1 MPDGTIIQNV
11 PDNITQQELTN
22 KLKANNFSFDAPLQ
36 PEQPTKPQPRQLE
49 DGEGSDFTRG
59 IGTYYDQM
67 GGIFGGAKVLA
78 GKAFGSDDLIKS
90 GLESMEE
97 SDAAIGRRGTKQTD
111 SFTEAIDKGVGSFLT
126 EYIPFVAGQGVGM
139 IGEAVLTGVIGS
151 IVGSAAGP
159 GGIVAGG
166 LGGVVGKNLVK
177 KQIKNKAEQIARE
190 QGKDVAEAYI
200 QKEAKDEFEKLM
212 QDTALRSQV
221 NQTIGRN
228 LALGQMGAKFGAGE
242 TTGRAV
248 DEAIANETDPEKQ
261 LEIIKELSTSKLAAV
276 STAHALAD
284 YLGIK
289 IGLGALDSLAKP
301 TQNMLLNIAKQA
313 GLTGIKEAPV
323 EAVQTALERFGAD
336 LPLGDKQAFTEY
348 LNAAAAGFFMPLV
361 PSVIGGIKTP
371 TQTETETET
380 DIDIDGV
387 DFESE
392 TNAETNAETDAKTKE
407 RPGPK
412 VGKKVADKNIE
423 VIEEGVEAE
432 DLKALYTD
440 DNLEVKPY
448 QAPKTKADK
457 KDKVE
462 LQKIVKA
469 EKEKV
474 KVANKKVQSAKTPV
488 EKKKAEDEFV
498 AAIAAVKEAE
508 AEAELAA
515 LQTTDVSFETRDV
528 INVGIR
534 Y

>member
-1 MPDGTIIQNV
+1 MAQQVNVLGVGVVEFPDGMSQADIASA
-11 PDNITQQELTN
+11 
-22 KLKANNFSFDAPLQ
+22 LKTLPNQQ
-36 PEQPTKPQPRQLE
+36 PEQPTEPQPRQLE

-151 IVGSAAGP
+151 VLGSALLP
-159 GGIVAGG
+159 GGTVAGG
-166 LGGVVGKNLVK
+166 LTGLVGKNLVK
-177 KQIKNKAEQIARE
+177 KEIKNRAEQIARE

-200 QKEAKDEFEKLM
+200 QKEAKNEFKELMKDE
-212 QDTALRSQV
+212 ALRSQV
-221 NQTIGRN
+221 NKTIGRN

-313 GLTGIKEAPV
+313 GLTGIQEAPV
-323 EAVQTALERFGAD
+323 EAIQTALERFGAD

-361 PSVIGGIKTP
+361 PSVVGGIRTP

-387 DFESE
+387 DFESDTE
-392 TNAETNAETDAKTKE
+392 SKTNAETDAKTKE

-412 VGKKVADKNIE
+412 VGKKVADKKIE
-423 VIEEGVEAE
+423 VIEEKVEAE

-440 DNLEVKPY
+440 DSL
-448 QAPKTKADK
+448 
-457 KDKVE
+457 
-462 LQKIVKA
+462 
-469 EKEKV
+469 KV
-474 KVANKKVQSAKTPV
+474 KS
-488 EKKKAEDEFV
+488 
-498 AAIAAVKEAE
+498 
-508 AEAELAA
+508 L
-515 LQTTDVSFETRDV
+515 
-528 INVGIR
+528 
-534 Y
+534 

>member
-1 MPDGTIIQNV
+1 MAQQVNVLGVGVVEFPDGMSQADIASALETLPNQ
-11 PDNITQQELTN
+11 
-22 KLKANNFSFDAPLQ
+22 Q
-36 PEQPTKPQPRQLE
+36 PEQPTEPQPRQLE

-289 IGLGALDSLAKP
+289 IGLGALDGLAKP

-392 TNAETNAETDAKTKE
+392 TNAETNAETDAKTKTE
-407 RPGPK
+407 N
-412 VGKKVADKNIE
+412 VQ
-423 VIEEGVEAE
+423 
-432 DLKALYTD
+432 DLKL
-440 DNLEVKPY
+440 VK
-448 QAPKTKADK
+448 K
-457 KDKVE
+457 
-462 LQKIVKA
+462 
-469 EKEKV
+469 
-474 KVANKKVQSAKTPV
+474 
-488 EKKKAEDEFV
+488 
-498 AAIAAVKEAE
+498 
-508 AEAELAA
+508 
-515 LQTTDVSFETRDV
+515 
-528 INVGIR
+528 
-534 Y
+534 

>member
-36 PEQPTKPQPRQLE
+36 PEQPTEPQPRQLE

-139 IGEAVLTGVIGS
+139 IGEAVLTGLIGS
-151 IVGSAAGP
+151 VVGSAGGP
-159 GGIVAGG
+159 GGTVAGG

-190 QGKDVAEAYI
+190 QGKDAAEAYI
-200 QKEAKDEFEKLM
+200 QKEAKDEFKELM
-212 QDTALRSQV
+212 KDKALRSQV

-228 LALGQMGAKFGAGE
+228 IALGQMGAKFGAGE

-248 DEAIANETDPEKQ
+248 DEAIADETDPEKQ

-289 IGLGALDSLAKP
+289 IGLGALDGLAKP

-371 TQTETETET
+371 AQTETET

-387 DFESE
+387 DFESRR
-392 TNAETNAETDAKTKE
+392 A
-407 RPGPK
+407 
-412 VGKKVADKNIE
+412 
-423 VIEEGVEAE
+423 
-432 DLKALYTD
+432 
-440 DNLEVKPY
+440 
-448 QAPKTKADK
+448 
-457 KDKVE
+457 
-462 LQKIVKA
+462 
-469 EKEKV
+469 
-474 KVANKKVQSAKTPV
+474 
-488 EKKKAEDEFV
+488 
-498 AAIAAVKEAE
+498 
-508 AEAELAA
+508 
-515 LQTTDVSFETRDV
+515 
-528 INVGIR
+528 
-534 Y
+534 